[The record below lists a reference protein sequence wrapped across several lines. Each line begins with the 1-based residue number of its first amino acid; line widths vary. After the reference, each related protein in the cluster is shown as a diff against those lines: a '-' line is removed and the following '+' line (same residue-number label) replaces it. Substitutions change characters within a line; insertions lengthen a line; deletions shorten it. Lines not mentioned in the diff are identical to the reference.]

1 MTMVYEKSCGFVVYK
16 NQEGMRTYLIIRASN
31 GEYGFPKGHVEGHE
45 TEHETAIRE
54 LKEETNLEVRII
66 DGFRRQIEYRFPSK
80 PNVMKRSVYFLGQ
93 CTGKPLICQ
102 ESEVLDAMFLPLE
115 QALALL
121 SFDDTKRILQ
131 EADEYMASIFS
142 V

>member
-54 LKEETNLEVRII
+54 LKEETNLEVHVI
-66 DGFRRQIEYRFPSK
+66 DGFRRPIEYQFPTK
-80 PNVMKRSVYFLGQ
+80 TNVMKQSVYFLGR
-93 CTGKPLICQ
+93 CM
-102 ESEVLDAMFLPLE
+102 DANIVWRENEIREAKFVSLE
-115 QALALL
+115 TALSLL
-121 SFDDTKRILQ
+121 SFDETKEILKDADTYLC
-131 EADEYMASIFS
+131 SIS
-142 V
+142 AM